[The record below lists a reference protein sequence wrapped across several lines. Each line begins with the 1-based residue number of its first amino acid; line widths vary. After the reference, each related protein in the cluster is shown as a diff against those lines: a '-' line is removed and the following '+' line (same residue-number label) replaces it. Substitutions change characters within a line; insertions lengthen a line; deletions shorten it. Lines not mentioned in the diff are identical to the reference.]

1 MCPQIFRVVRSFSQ
15 SFLALFTSG
24 EHSLGDKLLSLDV
37 FRAMGN
43 LFPTSESRLALPVS
57 WVLSLALC
65 GQAAVRISI
74 GTGCKNNAGP
84 EREPR

>member
-15 SFLALFTSG
+15 SFPALFTSG

-43 LFPTSESRLALPVS
+43 LFPTSQSRLALPVS

-65 GQAAVRISI
+65 GRAAVRISI
-74 GTGCKNNAGP
+74 GTGCKNNVVP
-84 EREPR
+84 ERESR